1 MRVGHVVG
9 LRLASVLGKGG
20 IGSPVVR
27 VVRVHS
33 LSARSGTHSDEPLN
47 EKRPNSPSLCGVNS
61 LLRRCGHNT
70 GSSCA
75 GGGGTRWERHPLW
88 GGTALCALQAP
99 AEGVG

>member
-1 MRVGHVVG
+1 VRVGHVVG

-47 EKRPNSPSLCGVNS
+47 EKRPNSPSEV
-61 LLRRCGHNT
+61 
-70 GSSCA
+70 
-75 GGGGTRWERHPLW
+75 
-88 GGTALCALQAP
+88 
-99 AEGVG
+99 V